1 MGFDIQ
7 PVKGS
12 RRDQVNIVRLGNET
26 GSMTAAIWCPEHD
39 LKTTIHTLNEISEET
54 GQVSARGRR
63 FGKNYVNNCFA
74 ERLTTIYYDV

>member
-12 RRDQVNIVRLGNET
+12 RRDQVNIVRLGNDT

-39 LKTTIHTLNEISEET
+39 PKTIHTLNEISEET

-63 FGKNYVNNCFA
+63 FEKSYVNNCFA
-74 ERLTTIYYDV
+74 ERLTAIYHNI